1 MSVCVWIEQFKGQ
14 AVPAAWE
21 ALGEGRALADALGG
35 PLTALVF
42 GEGVEALAGQAI
54 QRGADRVIL
63 AEDATLAD
71 YRLEPYAALLSKLVA
86 AGKPQ
91 IVLAA
96 ATSRGRELL
105 AASALDTDSPLLND
119 VTGLAPAGGV
129 MQRISQAFF
138 GGKPPAKPAE
148 PPAKASTIGQAVFGG
163 KQPVDKPEPPADAP
177 RISHP
182 VLGGKPPAEPDEPAA
197 NSGGALKSTRPVY
210 GGKLLASQTV
220 PPGGP
225 AYLTLRSRAFQA
237 LAPDPDRRGAIERVG
252 PVLREDQIA
261 VKIEGFEATAG
272 EVSLTD
278 AAIVVSGGRGV
289 GSAEGFAPLKE
300 LAAVLGAAVGA
311 SRAAVDAGF
320 IEYAHQ
326 VGQTGK
332 VVSPDLYIACGISGA
347 IQHQAGMRT
356 SKVIVAINQDPN
368 APIFKLARYGIV
380 GDLFEILPA
389 LTAEFR
395 KRLGK

>member
-54 QRGADRVIL
+54 QRGADRVVL

-71 YRLEPYAALLSKLVA
+71 YRLEPYAALLGKVVA
-86 AGKPQ
+86 EEAPR

-105 AASALDTDSPLLND
+105 AAAALDADAPLLND
-119 VTGLAPAGGV
+119 VTELAL
-129 MQRISQAFF
+129 
-138 GGKPPAKPAE
+138 
-148 PPAKASTIGQAVFGG
+148 
-163 KQPVDKPEPPADAP
+163 D
-177 RISHP
+177 
-182 VLGGKPPAEPDEPAA
+182 
-197 NSGGALKSTRPVY
+197 GGALKGVHPVY
-210 GGKLLASQTV
+210 GGKLLASQTADAA
-220 PPGGP
+220 GP
-225 AYLTLRSRAFQA
+225 QFASLRSRAFPA
-237 LAPDPDRRGAIERVG
+237 IAPDPARRGAVVRVG

-261 VKIEGFEATAG
+261 VKIEGFVATAG

-311 SRAAVDAGF
+311 SRAAVDAGY
-320 IEYAHQ
+320 ISYAHQ

-356 SKVIVAINQDPN
+356 SKVIVAINQDRD
-368 APIFKLARYGIV
+368 APIFKLAQYGIV

-395 KRLGK
+395 RRLGK